1 MSAFNKITL
10 PEDFRPDL
18 VAIARQVRK
27 PEQCVVQ
34 GDFEATMFRLA
45 VHDDVYFSLSKAMPA
60 GACAAI
66 YFDKILQKSQKLLS
80 DFD

>member
-10 PEDFRPDL
+10 PEVFRPDL
-18 VAIARQVRK
+18 VEIARQVRK

-45 VHDDVYFSLSKAMPA
+45 VHDDDVYFSLSKAMPA

-66 YFDKILQKSQKLLS
+66 YFDKILQKS
-80 DFD
+80 